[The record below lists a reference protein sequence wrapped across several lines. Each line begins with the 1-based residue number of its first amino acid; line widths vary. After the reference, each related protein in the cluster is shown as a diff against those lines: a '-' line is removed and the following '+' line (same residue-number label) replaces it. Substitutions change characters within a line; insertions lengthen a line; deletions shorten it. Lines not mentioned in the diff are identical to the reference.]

1 MTQVLHLPLDS
12 PCLELICRSVIRH
25 PLQRELVTGQEQVD
39 DELRKKVPTNPGGSS
54 PFGAA
59 HTQHTCGIK
68 NTWNLQFAMPVWE
81 RVVLD
86 LVACEPRFFT
96 TSLSHVCLAGQFFLL
111 LLFNYMCKRGF

>member
-1 MTQVLHLPLDS
+1 MMSYVRKYPLTLGDQVL
-12 PCLELICRSVIRH
+12 
-25 PLQRELVTGQEQVD
+25 LV
-39 DELRKKVPTNPGGSS
+39 P
-54 PFGAA
+54 
-59 HTQHTCGIK
+59 HTLNTCGIK
-68 NTWNLQFAMPVWE
+68 NTWNLQVAMPVWE